1 MNLCVMVIREL
12 YKFFFF
18 FFFLELEL
26 ELELYKLWK
35 NIIIIIINF
44 FKKIWV

>member
-18 FFFLELEL
+18 FFLELEL
-26 ELELYKLWK
+26 ELEIYKLWK

>member
-12 YKFFFF
+12 YKFFF

-44 FKKIWV
+44 F

>member
-12 YKFFFF
+12 YKFFF

>member
-12 YKFFFF
+12 FNFFFF
-18 FFFLELEL
+18 FK

-44 FKKIWV
+44 FLKLRPVLLCV